1 MKKIIILGTGLGQ
14 KPLVDCAKKLNIFSI
29 GIDINPNSLCAND
42 VNKFYAVDIKDHKQ
56 ILQIASEEGVE
67 AILTMQ
73 SDLPMPVIGRVND
86 ELKLNGVSFDTAE
99 KCSNKD
105 KFRLALETTNC
116 NQPIFKIV
124 YTEEDAREAV
134 KKIGL
139 PCVVKAP
146 DSSGSRGIT
155 KVNNYAEVDNAFL
168 EACLHSVSKNIIVE
182 KFIDGK
188 EIGAQTF
195 SKDGKC
201 VDCFLHNDFLSN
213 SGFMVPNGHSYPLK
227 GNYDEEKI
235 KIEIE
240 KALNAIGLNNGPSNV
255 DLIINDKGEVFIIEI
270 GARIGATCLPELTEH
285 FSGCALEER
294 MIRLFLGLKEKNYQP
309 LNRPC
314 AAFILES
321 TKNGILEEVSY
332 DFDISKYQQFN
343 PQLEI
348 TAMPGDE
355 VTTLKKGTDRL
366 GKIMVSADSVEIA
379 ESIALEIKSK
389 IKFIISET

>member
-42 VNKFYAVDIKDHKQ
+42 VNRFYAVDIKDHKQ

-73 SDLPMPVIGRVND
+73 SDLPVPVIGRVND
-86 ELKLNGVSFDTAE
+86 ELKLKGVSFDTAE

-105 KFRLALETTNC
+105 IFRLALETTNC